1 MYFILFQE
9 CELDKKTGEMKIT
22 RKTVFEKLLP
32 KYANQKTGIV
42 CFISNHEWNFFF
54 LFNSSQMNKAA
65 SVQFLR

>member
-32 KYANQKTGIV
+32 QYANQKTGIV
-42 CFISNHEWNFFF
+42 CFISDQE
-54 LFNSSQMNKAA
+54 
-65 SVQFLR
+65 

>member
-42 CFISNHEWNFFF
+42 YFKSWVKI